1 MENLNVK
8 QMTSKDNINKMIGKS
23 RSKTMKKNILQIS
36 FHMFKQILTYKCAMN
51 GVYVSL
57 VDPKNTSKSCSCC
70 GNIDN
75 QLNITKR
82 VYECKECGLKI
93 KRDHNSCINMINR
106 FYKKIY

>member
-1 MENLNVK
+1 M
-8 QMTSKDNINKMIGKS
+8 
-23 RSKTMKKNILQIS
+23 RKNILQIS
-36 FHMFKQILTYKCAMN
+36 FARFKQILTYKCAIN

-57 VDPKNTSKSCSCC
+57 VDPKNTSKECSCC

-82 VYECKECGLKI
+82 VYECKECGLKM

-106 FYKKIY
+106 FYK